1 MSKKFEK
8 WEEFEEKLNLTPEQ
22 EIEIG
27 LYRRK
32 RSLL

>member
-22 EIEIG
+22 EIEIA
-27 LYRRK
+27 LEMWY
-32 RSLL
+32 